1 MGGIT
6 CRSVEGPRQGE
17 GSREHIQNRRKGDCW
32 AFFWA
37 RQGQESTIFQHVFF
51 SFSFWLHGQQQGHTG
66 SRSQEALGEIP
77 SQRVDGI
84 SGFLMVQLTRFL
96 LSVPTVYGS
105 VPGCRPRA
113 GPVGQCVF
121 EAIPGS
127 PSLAKRNRG
136 VHGPLSGSCPFG
148 RMDPQVPL

>member
-6 CRSVEGPRQGE
+6 CRSVEAPRQGE

-51 SFSFWLHGQQQGHTG
+51 LFLFGCMASSRDTQGAG
-66 SRSQEALGEIP
+66 LRRRWVKYPLSESMGF
-77 SQRVDGI
+77 

-105 VPGCRPRA
+105 VPGCRPRS

-127 PSLAKRNRG
+127 PSPAKRNRG
-136 VHGPLSGSCPFG
+136 VHSPRSGSCPFG
-148 RMDPQVPL
+148 RMDPQVRL